1 MSKASDHWLISTQVS
16 KDGGDLDGERPSS
29 KDDALGLLDKAYA
42 DAGKRGGDVFRNS
55 LKDDNGLW
63 GAVLYKDRMLHA
75 ASGAHANAV
84 FAGSRGALLKAV
96 DCQRDGTRWRQC
108 SLAG

>member
-1 MSKASDHWLISTQVS
+1 MISTQVS

-84 FAGSRGALLKAV
+84 VAYYKEWLPPWRVAASSSRPSRK
-96 DCQRDGTRWRQC
+96 R
-108 SLAG
+108 S